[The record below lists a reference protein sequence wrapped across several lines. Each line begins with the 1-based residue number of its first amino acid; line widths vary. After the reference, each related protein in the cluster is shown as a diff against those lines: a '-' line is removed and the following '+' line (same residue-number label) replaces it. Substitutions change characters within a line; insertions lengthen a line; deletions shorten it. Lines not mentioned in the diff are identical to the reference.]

1 MRHQICDGDG
11 DGDSDGDGD
20 GDGDGV
26 EVSHCNRWHCLVS
39 GAI

>member
-26 EVSHCNRWHCLVS
+26 EVSHCNRWHCPVT